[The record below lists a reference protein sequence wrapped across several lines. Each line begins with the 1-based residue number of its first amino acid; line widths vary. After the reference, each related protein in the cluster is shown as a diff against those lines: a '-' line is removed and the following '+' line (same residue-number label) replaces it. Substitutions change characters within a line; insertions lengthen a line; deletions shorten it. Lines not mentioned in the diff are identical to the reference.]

1 METSQETKDILI
13 ATSPASKGAL
23 ARRFAKSRAFRG
35 RSASTQWRSILTRTS
50 LPGVT
55 IVDMGS
61 VKSKASLKVIL
72 GELAAKQE
80 ATAEATFIVLV
91 FSSPKRPEP
100 AEVTEFLR
108 PFSKPERVEITW
120 GANEEKVGAIVESIE
135 PKLALLR
142 EAEAAKSSS
151 PRPSPLDRIEKV
163 LMATRDLRSEKGNLS
178 ARLIADLYGVSLS
191 EIGQW
196 TGRSRQSIN
205 KAPDAESLQDTLA
218 FFERIARLRLRLSD
232 VDFRKWLR
240 IPNALLDGKRPL
252 DLLAQGGWQVLADFV
267 DDLLT
272 GSPT

>member
-1 METSQETKDILI
+1 M
-13 ATSPASKGAL
+13 
-23 ARRFAKSRAFRG
+23 
-35 RSASTQWRSILTRTS
+35 
-50 LPGVT
+50 T

-61 VKSKASLKVIL
+61 GKSMTSVKVIL

-80 ATAEATFIVLV
+80 ATPEATFILLV
-91 FSSPKRPEP
+91 FSSPKRIEP
-100 AEVTEFLR
+100 TDVTELLR
-108 PFSKPERVEITW
+108 PFPKPERVEISW

-142 EAEAAKSSS
+142 EVEAATSSP

-178 ARLIADLYGVSLS
+178 ARLVADLYGVSLS
-191 EIGQW
+191 ELGQW
-196 TGRSRQSIN
+196 TRRSRQALN
-205 KAPDAESLQDTLA
+205 KAPDAESLQETLA
-218 FFERIARLRLRLSD
+218 FFERIARLRLRVSD

-252 DLLAQGGWQVLADFV
+252 DLLAQGQWQVLADFV